1 MSDSENIDKATGVL
15 EQGASGVAGRLHRLR
30 DLLVALTAL
39 ALIVLV
45 AGFFL
50 FAARV
55 GGQTENRPAAVSAD
69 AIVVLTGGRARL
81 EPAVSLLR
89 HQRGARLLISGVDT
103 DISDA
108 TLRRTLDVD
117 TDLFECCI
125 DIDREALDTRGNAR
139 SSAAWAR
146 LNDFG
151 SLIVVT
157 NDYHL
162 PRSMLEMRSALPDVA
177 IVPYPVVNTKPAA
190 NDLRAFADRYR
201 VLLGEYAK
209 YLVARARTLSF

>member
-15 EQGASGVAGRLHRLR
+15 EPRPGRIAGRMHRLR
-30 DLLVALTAL
+30 DLLVALAAL
-39 ALIVLV
+39 ALIAIVV
-45 AGFFL
+45 GFFV
-50 FAARV
+50 FAGRV

-81 EPAVSLLR
+81 EPAVTLLR
-89 HQRGARLLISGVDT
+89 QKRGARLLISGVDT

-108 TLRRTLDVD
+108 TLRRTLGIDA
-117 TDLFECCI
+117 DLFECCI
-125 DIDREALDTRGNAR
+125 DIDREALDTRGNAE

-146 LNDFG
+146 RNG
-151 SLIVVT
+151 YASLIVVT

-177 IVPYPVVNTKPAA
+177 IVPYPVVNTEADA
-190 NDLRAFADRYR
+190 DDLAAFADRYR
-201 VLLGEYAK
+201 VLFGEYAK